1 MQLTLFT
8 DYCFRVLIYLARQ
21 PGRRVTVTELSDY
34 YGISRHHLV
43 KVVHWLGRQGY
54 VATSRGKQGGL
65 CLARAAQDINIGQV
79 ARATESGFDL
89 VECFDLATN
98 TCRILP
104 YCGLAGVLKGAML
117 AFLAELDRY
126 TLADLTAR
134 PLPARHSEA
143 RLQRAADPVAAA
155 GPAPGCGDAPL
166 SRPAR

>member
-8 DYCFRVLIYLARQ
+8 DYCFRVLIYLAQQ
-21 PGRRVTVTELSDY
+21 PQRRVTVTELSDY

-54 VATSRGKQGGL
+54 VTTSRGKQGGL

-79 ARATESGFDL
+79 ARATEPGFDL
-89 VECFDLATN
+89 VECFDAATN

-104 YCGLAGVLKGAML
+104 HCGLAGVLMGATR

-126 TLADLTAR
+126 TLADLSTR
-134 PLPARHSEA
+134 PLPARPGEVRLRPEAGGAREA
-143 RLQRAADPVAAA
+143 RTGED
-155 GPAPGCGDAPL
+155 
-166 SRPAR
+166 

>member
-8 DYCFRVLIYLARQ
+8 DYCFRVLIYLAQQ
-21 PGRRVTVTELSDY
+21 PQRRVTVTELSDY

-54 VATSRGKQGGL
+54 VTTSRGKQGGL

-79 ARATESGFDL
+79 ARATEPGFDL
-89 VECFDLATN
+89 VECFDAATN

-104 YCGLAGVLKGAML
+104 HCGLAGVLMGATR

-126 TLADLTAR
+126 TLADLSTR
-134 PLPARHSEA
+134 PLPARPDAVRLRPEAGGAREA
-143 RLQRAADPVAAA
+143 R
-155 GPAPGCGDAPL
+155 
-166 SRPAR
+166 ARED